1 MTLAGRVDK
10 ISSKGDSH
18 APKIKAEVDLLE
30 AEVASLPGGW
40 PSVVGVSVSGKKV
53 QVHATPTA
61 QQPALPVAAY
71 PTFLPTT
78 PATGLDCWGDLPH
91 CQGWL
96 WVILTIFSS
105 FLPSPYWGDDFVIKF
120 GIDSC

>member
-18 APKIKAEVDLLE
+18 APKIKAEVDQLE

-40 PSVVGVSVSGKKV
+40 PSVVGVSVSGKNV
-53 QVHATPTA
+53 QATPTA

-78 PATGLDCWGDLPH
+78 PATGPLG
-91 CQGWL
+91 
-96 WVILTIFSS
+96 
-105 FLPSPYWGDDFVIKF
+105 
-120 GIDSC
+120 